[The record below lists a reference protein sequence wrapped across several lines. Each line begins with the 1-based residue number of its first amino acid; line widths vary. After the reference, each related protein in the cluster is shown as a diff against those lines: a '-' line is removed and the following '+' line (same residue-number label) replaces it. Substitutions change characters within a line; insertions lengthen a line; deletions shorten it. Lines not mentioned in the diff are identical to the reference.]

1 MHYVFECALR
11 PTADESFRSI
21 AHSRYARNTHLQ
33 ISTRCLQL
41 RARACVWH
49 TEREAFDPDRSRLT
63 MLFESAA
70 TKTPRCR
77 TQHLAFDNGGS
88 LAMIERRM
96 QMMYDVRCILV
107 TVILVSSWLEPR
119 HSHRW
124 EKRTREGKISRAEKG
139 LSKPRF
145 RRNKIIIATPRV
157 TRGKREGRVGEGRGG
172 EGGGKDNGIIPSK
185 ISILE
190 NIFKDGTREV
200 ANIVYALLVQ
210 G

>member
-1 MHYVFECALR
+1 
-11 PTADESFRSI
+11 
-21 AHSRYARNTHLQ
+21 
-33 ISTRCLQL
+33 
-41 RARACVWH
+41 
-49 TEREAFDPDRSRLT
+49 

-124 EKRTREGKISRAEKG
+124 EKRTREGRISRAEKG

-157 TRGKREGRVGEGRGG
+157 TRGKREGRGGGG
-172 EGGGKDNGIIPSK
+172 EEGLKPPLTLLLFTIVNTERSIESRGNSRMRASVTLSSGRLRPTQLEWRTAHATCGELKGKSRK
-185 ISILE
+185 I
-190 NIFKDGTREV
+190 
-200 ANIVYALLVQ
+200 
-210 G
+210 